1 MSTTQQSITQA
12 AGISM
17 RTVSI
22 IGLIAAAVYVIAL
35 WANWPVVQ
43 LITIGIPLLCMIIW
57 LLRLPRD
64 VFANLIMGGLI
75 VSLAADLVVQW
86 DKSLFAA
93 GLYISLV
100 AQLLYVAA
108 FVSITRRGNWVRL
121 IPFVAWGLIIF
132 LIVNPH
138 LGDQQ
143 LPVVVYLIALVLLPW
158 RAAAML
164 NSHGQL
170 ETFELGALVGTL
182 AFALSDTLVLL
193 NRFIWH
199 DTLTMFSVQDSAP
212 FIATLVVIL
221 YWLGQWAIALAAG
234 WEAKDRA
241 RSSGITAGRGR

>member
-1 MSTTQQSITQA
+1 MSTSQQSTKRSFS
-12 AGISM
+12 ISM
-17 RTVSI
+17 RTVAV

-35 WANWPVVQ
+35 WANWPIVQ
-43 LITIGIPLLCMIIW
+43 LITKGIPLLCMIVW
-57 LLRLPRD
+57 LFRLPRD

-75 VSLAADLVVQW
+75 VSLAGDLVMQW

-93 GLYISLV
+93 GLYIFLV

-108 FVSITRRGNWVRL
+108 FVSITRHGSWVRL
-121 IPFVAWGLIIF
+121 IPFAVWGLIVF
-132 LIVNPH
+132 LILNSY

-143 LPVVVYLIALVLLPW
+143 VPIIVYLVALVIVPW

-182 AFALSDTLVLL
+182 AFALSDTLLLL

-212 FIATLVVIL
+212 FIASLVMIL

-241 RSSGITAGRGR
+241 HAAGKQRKV

>member
-1 MSTTQQSITQA
+1 MSTTQQSRKQA

-22 IGLIAAAVYVIAL
+22 IGLIAAAVYIIAL
-35 WANWPVVQ
+35 WANWPIVQ

-143 LPVVVYLIALVLLPW
+143 LPVVAYLVALVLLPW

-164 NSHGQL
+164 SARGQL

-182 AFALSDTLVLL
+182 AIALSDTLVLL
-193 NRFIWH
+193 NHFIWH

-212 FIATLVVIL
+212 FIATLVVVL
-221 YWLGQWAIALAAG
+221 YWLGQWAIVLAGG
-234 WEAKDRA
+234 WEAKDRVYA
-241 RSSGITAGRGR
+241 AGQRRKA